1 MKYIDNLDEKIF
13 DLLIN
18 LKLDGIVRLLVYTWE
33 VTWARDIMARL
44 IKIYRV
50 RHEFNM
56 LERSEKI
63 SSQSQSLKSLDNDT
77 IDRMVVLMSKH
88 NENLKFWFMD
98 KI

>member
-18 LKLDGIVRLLVYTWE
+18 LKLDGIVRILVYTWE
-33 VTWARDIMARL
+33 VTWVRDIMARL